1 MYLFH
6 FCCIPFSAKD
16 CYYYFYFYHCMT
28 LVSLSIFWSIYFYKF
43 MCVLV
48 CCSSNDCYFCDC
60 VIAFLLLLL
69 RVFSSSFDDVC
80 CRNIESNTQKSQNI
94 QQSIL
99 FSSQCFLFGERVLYV
114 VVVRVVFVIF
124 CFKKNP
130 TKQTNLV
137 ITGVKCSFSD

>member
-69 RVFSSSFDDVC
+69 RVFSSSFGMFVVATSKATHKKAKTSSKVFC
-80 CRNIESNTQKSQNI
+80 SVVSVFCLVRGSCMLSSCAWFLLFFVLKKTQPNKRI
-94 QQSIL
+94 
-99 FSSQCFLFGERVLYV
+99 
-114 VVVRVVFVIF
+114 
-124 CFKKNP
+124 
-130 TKQTNLV
+130 
-137 ITGVKCSFSD
+137 